1 MIIVT
6 GGAGMIGS
14 NLVQALNKKGITDIL
29 VVDDLE
35 DGTKFVNLVDLQI
48 TDYIDKDDFL
58 SQIMAGDDFGPIE
71 GVFHLGACSATTEWN
86 GKYMMLNNYEYSKEL
101 LHYCLEREIPFLYAS
116 SAATYGGR
124 DHDFIEEPQ
133 YEGALNV
140 YGYSKQ
146 LFDNYVRGLWADA
159 EKEGIELSQVT
170 GFRYFNVYGPREQH
184 KGSMASVAFHLNTQ
198 MHQGQNLKLFAGSD
212 KFKRDFIYVG
222 DACDMNLWFWENGK
236 SGIFNCGTGRAE
248 PFNAVAQAV
257 IAFHG
262 KGQVEEIPFPD
273 HLKGRYQAFTQA
285 DLTKLR
291 AAGYNKEFKTVAEGV
306 AQYMAILNK

>member
-14 NLVQALNKKGITDIL
+14 NIVKALNEQGRNDIL
-29 VVDDLE
+29 VVDNLK
-35 DGTKFVNLVDLQI
+35 DGTKFANLVDLDIADYMDKEDFI
-48 TDYIDKDDFL
+48 T
-58 SQIMAGDDFGPIE
+58 QIMAGDEFGPIDAI
-71 GVFHLGACSATTEWN
+71 FHEGACSATTEWD

-101 LHYCLEREIPFLYAS
+101 LHYCLERQIPFLYAS

-124 DHDFIEEPQ
+124 DHDFIEEKQ

-146 LFDNYVRGLWADA
+146 QFDNYVRRLWQDA
-159 EKEGIELSQVT
+159 EEHGETLSQIT

-198 MHQGQNLKLFAGSD
+198 INKGDNPKLFEGSD
-212 KFKRDFIYVG
+212 TFKRDFVYVG
-222 DACDMNLWFWENGK
+222 DVCQMNLWFWENNV
-236 SGIFNCGTGRAE
+236 SGIFNCGTGNAE
-248 PFNAVAQAV
+248 SFREVAKAV
-257 IAFHG
+257 IKHHG
-262 KGQVEEIPFPD
+262 KGEVEEIPFPE

-285 DLTKLR
+285 DLTKVR
-291 AAGYNKEFKTVAEGV
+291 TAGYDKPFKSVAEGV
-306 AQYMAILNK
+306 AEYMSLIN

>member
-14 NLVQALNKKGITDIL
+14 NLVQALNKKGITEIL

-35 DGTKFVNLVDLQI
+35 DGTKFANLVDLQI
-48 TDYIDKDDFL
+48 ADYMDKDDFL

-146 LFDNYVRGLWADA
+146 LFDNYVRRLWDDAD
-159 EKEGIELSQVT
+159 EQGVELSQVT

-198 MHQGQNLKLFAGSD
+198 IHQGQNLKLFAGSD
-212 KFKRDFIYVG
+212 TFKRDFIYVG

-262 KGQVEEIPFPD
+262 KGEVEEIPFPD

-285 DLTKLR
+285 DLSKVR
-291 AAGYNKEFKTVAEGV
+291 AAGYHQEFKTVAEGV
-306 AQYMAILNK
+306 AQYMALLNK

>member
-14 NLVQALNKKGITDIL
+14 NLVKALNEQGYNDIL
-29 VVDDLE
+29 VVDNLK
-35 DGTKFVNLVDLQI
+35 DGTKFVNLVDLDI
-48 TDYIDKDDFL
+48 ADYMDKEDFIA
-58 SQIMAGDDFGPIE
+58 QIMAGDDFGPIE
-71 GVFHLGACSATTEWN
+71 AVFHEGACSATTEWD

-146 LFDNYVRGLWADA
+146 LFDNYVRRIWADA
-159 EKEGIELSQVT
+159 EAHGETLSQIT
-170 GFRYFNVYGPREQH
+170 GFRYFNVYGPRENH
-184 KGSMASVAFHLNTQ
+184 KGSMASVAFHLNNQ
-198 MHQGQNLKLFAGSD
+198 IKDGQNPKLFEGSD
-212 KFKRDFIYVG
+212 TFKRDFVYVG
-222 DACDMNLWFWENGK
+222 DVCKMNIWFWQNSQ

-248 PFNAVAQAV
+248 PFRAVAEAV
-257 IAFHG
+257 IKHHG
-262 KGQVEEIPFPD
+262 QGEVEEIPFPD
-273 HLKGRYQAFTQA
+273 HLKGRYQAYTQA
-285 DLTKLR
+285 DLTKVR
-291 AAGYNKEFKTVAEGV
+291 AAGYPDEFKTVAEGV
-306 AQYMAILNK
+306 AEYMAILNK

>member
-14 NLVQALNKKGITDIL
+14 NLVKALNDRGHTDIL
-29 VVDDLE
+29 VVDNLK

-48 TDYIDKDDFL
+48 ADYMDKEDFL
-58 SQIMAGDDFGPIE
+58 AQIMAGDEFGPIE
-71 GVFHLGACSATTEWN
+71 AVFHQGACSATTEWD
-86 GKYMMLNNYEYSKEL
+86 GKYMMLNNYEYSKEV
-101 LHYCLEREIPFLYAS
+101 LHFCLEREIPFLYAS

-124 DHDFIEEPQ
+124 DHDFIEEPA

-146 LFDNYVRGLWADA
+146 LFDNYVRRLWDDA
-159 EKEGIELSQVT
+159 KAHGETLSQIT

-184 KGSMASVAFHLNTQ
+184 KASMASVAFHLNTQ
-198 MHQGQNLKLFAGSD
+198 INEGKNPKLFEGSD
-212 KFKRDFIYVG
+212 TFKRDFVYVG
-222 DACDMNLWFWENGK
+222 DVCEMNLWFWENGK

-248 PFNAVAQAV
+248 PFREVANAV
-257 IAFHG
+257 IKHHG
-262 KGQVEEIPFPD
+262 KGEVEEIPFPD

-285 DLTKLR
+285 DLTKVR
-291 AAGYNKEFKTVAEGV
+291 AAGFTQEFKTVAEGV
-306 AQYMAILNK
+306 ALYMAKLNA